1 MAGLSQKE
9 ISDFLHNWDDSE
21 DGLDSSDSEAEDE
34 VNYYRSAREIEQ
46 DLEDAILEEENNEIV
61 GESLVFPVT
70 SEDRN
75 DEDPALLIGDDEISD
90 PPLISDETQDKK
102 EIMKKKVPRGFY
114 EENVA
119 NVDGVDVSAIVWKD
133 NKAEECKNNQK
144 IIKTLELKVDYLERN
159 LKAATIEIKNIPT
172 SNPENKTT
180 LTGIVQ
186 KLGSIINQPVPAS
199 DIKNIFRLRGKKETV
214 GTVVV
219 EFSTTSLKEQF
230 IQSTKNYNKQHTGN
244 RLNTSHLQATGPRKP
259 IFVSEALTAVTKRL
273 HYLTREFIKNS
284 EYEQCWTANGKVY
297 MSPENNKIRK
307 FINLLGSL

>member
-1 MAGLSQKE
+1 MTCY
-9 ISDFLHNWDDSE
+9 
-21 DGLDSSDSEAEDE
+21 
-34 VNYYRSAREIEQ
+34 V
-46 DLEDAILEEENNEIV
+46 
-61 GESLVFPVT
+61 
-70 SEDRN
+70 
-75 DEDPALLIGDDEISD
+75 
-90 PPLISDETQDKK
+90 
-102 EIMKKKVPRGFY
+102 
-114 EENVA
+114 
-119 NVDGVDVSAIVWKD
+119 
-133 NKAEECKNNQK
+133 
-144 IIKTLELKVDYLERN
+144 TLELKVDYLERN

-172 SNPENKTT
+172 SNPENITT

-186 KLGSIINQPVPAS
+186 KLGSIINQPVPAP

-259 IFVSEALTAVTKRL
+259 IFVSEALTAATKRL

-297 MSPENNKIRK
+297 IREK
-307 FINLLGSL
+307 EGLPSRLIKSEEDLLKLRREKDK